1 MKLNEYL
8 KDQRIKANVTQ
19 SDIAK
24 KLKISNAQYVSNFE
38 RGVCKPSFQMIRAY
52 IKLCGVSSQDI
63 RIKMIDDY
71 YEMLKKEIK

>member
-8 KDQRIKANVTQ
+8 KNERVKANVTQ

-24 KLKISNAQYVSNFE
+24 KLKLKNAQYVSNFE